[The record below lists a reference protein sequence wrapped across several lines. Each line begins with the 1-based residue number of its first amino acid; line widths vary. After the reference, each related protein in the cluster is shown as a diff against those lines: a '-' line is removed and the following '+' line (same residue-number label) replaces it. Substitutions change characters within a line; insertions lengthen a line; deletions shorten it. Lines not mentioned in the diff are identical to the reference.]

1 MVLPIPITETRN
13 IAVEAS
19 ILAFIAR
26 SVKKIHEIIYS
37 SNLKYKKHCTKM
49 ENCQVLLQIR
59 SFVYYF
65 TMLGLLPRSS
75 AAVGYSVL
83 LFVPK
88 NPLLFGCTQ
97 CNEVVDT
104 PFSINVVFTSSAAFS
119 GVFFTLIL
127 VGFKGRNIAPNIAQ
141 CNNIPVR
148 WMNSIEVL
156 KYARTKAAQLITLP
170 NIATSL
176 KPYRL
181 ARADTKGPE
190 KSNNLIRKVVAL
202 LIICEF

>member
-1 MVLPIPITETRN
+1 MQGFGCAKQKPKHSIEETDALR
-13 IAVEAS
+13 
-19 ILAFIAR
+19 
-26 SVKKIHEIIYS
+26 
-37 SNLKYKKHCTKM
+37 
-49 ENCQVLLQIR
+49 ENCQVLVQIR

-104 PFSINVVFTSSAAFS
+104 PFPINVVFTSSAAFS

-127 VGFKGRNIAPNIAQ
+127 VGFRGRNIAPNMAQ
-141 CNNIPVR
+141 CNNIPENCV
-148 WMNSIEVL
+148 NHFFPNTIEVL

-190 KSNNLIRKVVAL
+190 KSNNLIRKVVASS
-202 LIICEF
+202 IICEF